1 MPETDIHEQMAD
13 ALLNIDKSDFN
24 PGQDLLDQGKWITY
38 DDPAYPGYIIKE
50 YPDGTKELLDEKDG
64 KTVIKTIES

>member
-1 MPETDIHEQMAD
+1 MPETDIHEQMAE

-38 DDPAYPGYIIKE
+38 DDPAYPGFIIKE
-50 YPDGTKELLDEKDG
+50 YPDGKKELLDEKDG
-64 KTVIKTIES
+64 ETVIRTIEP

>member
-1 MPETDIHEQMAD
+1 MDVHEQIAE

-38 DDPAYPGYIIKE
+38 DDPTYPGFIVKE
-50 YPDGTKELLDEKDG
+50 YPDGIKELINPKTDEVEK
-64 KTVIKTIES
+64 IIIE